1 MEMKAAVTALSA
13 LAHQGRLCAFRTLV
27 QVGRDG
33 ISAGEL
39 ARRLKVPPN
48 SLSANLT
55 ILSHAGLIASRRDG
69 RLVIYS
75 AQYDSMSALLEF
87 LIEDCCAGSPEIC
100 ASMAEALRRSQC
112 AAVTNA

>member
-1 MEMKAAVTALSA
+1 METKTAVTALSA
-13 LAHQGRLCAFRTLV
+13 LAHQGRLSAFRTLI
-27 QVGRDG
+27 QAGQEG

-39 ARRLKVPPN
+39 ARRLEVPPN

-69 RLVIYS
+69 RSVIYS
-75 AQYDSMSALLEF
+75 AQYDSMAAVLEF
-87 LIEDCCAGSPEIC
+87 LMEDCCAGSPEIC
-100 ASMAEALRRSQC
+100 ASMAEVLRRSQC